1 MGGMALR
8 TVLLGACNVLLG
20 ECDVL
25 RGARSVRHGAR
36 SVRLGACACGGC
48 CSAVDSVAKSSSAR

>member
-25 RGARSVRHGAR
+25 RGARSVR
-36 SVRLGACACGGC
+36 LGACACGGC